1 MRRTPWFVHPI
12 FVFVCSIL
20 ALGVSLFL
28 YIYWYIG
35 ARRRLEALVAS
46 LNIAP
51 GQVMTA
57 ETWVVIV
64 VLSLLVGLILFGF
77 FTIFVYQQ
85 KTLQLYRLQHN
96 FISSFTH
103 ELKTPVTS
111 LKLFLET
118 FIKHELPPEERR
130 HYLQLMLRDVGRLS
144 DTISRILNLARLESR
159 SYQGHFVA
167 VDLAAEVRQVCEAN
181 RALLTSC
188 EVVLPEP
195 LTPPAVCRVDRSL
208 FEMLLGNLLANA
220 VIYNRS
226 QPPRIVLT
234 IDVKGAEATLAV
246 SDNGIGL
253 ERGEIPKIFKKFYQV
268 GRSDDMSARGSGLGL
283 YLVHT
288 IARLHGGRVSAA
300 SKGLGQGATFS
311 LTLPTVPG
319 GVENSTP

>member
-1 MRRTPWFVHPI
+1 
-12 FVFVCSIL
+12 
-20 ALGVSLFL
+20 
-28 YIYWYIG
+28 
-35 ARRRLEALVAS
+35 
-46 LNIAP
+46 
-51 GQVMTA
+51 
-57 ETWVVIV
+57 
-64 VLSLLVGLILFGF
+64 
-77 FTIFVYQQ
+77 
-85 KTLQLYRLQHN
+85 
-96 FISSFTH
+96 
-103 ELKTPVTS
+103 
-111 LKLFLET
+111 
-118 FIKHELPPEERR
+118 
-130 HYLQLMLRDVGRLS
+130 
-144 DTISRILNLARLESR
+144 
-159 SYQGHFVA
+159 
-167 VDLAAEVRQVCEAN
+167 
-181 RALLTSC
+181 
-188 EVVLPEP
+188 
-195 LTPPAVCRVDRSL
+195 
-208 FEMLLGNLLANA
+208 MLLGNLLANA